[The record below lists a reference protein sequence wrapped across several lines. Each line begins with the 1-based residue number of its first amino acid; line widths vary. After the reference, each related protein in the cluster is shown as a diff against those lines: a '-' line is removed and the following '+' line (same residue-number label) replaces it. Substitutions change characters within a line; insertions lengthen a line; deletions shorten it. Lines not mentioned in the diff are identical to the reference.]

1 MFIQTSFLRLVL
13 LSNPWKISLILSLVS
28 HWVPCRAGSIMQT
41 SLPSSTQ
48 FESCSFPSFETLQ
61 CTCMFCFC
69 NYRKREKATCETFHI
84 IIARVGLNCM
94 YYWIFTYRVCCGHF
108 FLIVFLCFV
117 ITSTRLIFPLIVTFI
132 KKWQLREQKVTL
144 LAIKKLK
151 WLHNFPLPSLH
162 FSRPLLCQVNSS
174 PHLVREEQNKV
185 ETFVDPYFV
194 MSVLELCW

>member
-1 MFIQTSFLRLVL
+1 
-13 LSNPWKISLILSLVS
+13 
-28 HWVPCRAGSIMQT
+28 MQT

-48 FESCSFPSFETLQ
+48 FESCSFPSFETLH

-84 IIARVGLNCM
+84 IIARAGLNCM

-132 KKWQLREQKVTL
+132 KNWQLN
-144 LAIKKLK
+144 KKIEMVVQ
-151 WLHNFPLPSLH
+151 
-162 FSRPLLCQVNSS
+162 FSTAFSALFKASAVPGKFIT
-174 PHLVREEQNKV
+174 P
-185 ETFVDPYFV
+185 PG
-194 MSVLELCW
+194 